1 MLAIGR
7 RPRVYL
13 SRIPTDMR
21 CSFEGLSARA
31 RSVIQQDPLSGHL
44 FVFLNRQRDYIKVL
58 YWDDGGYC
66 IWSKRLERGTFEL
79 PVSEVAH
86 VEIDTNRLLL
96 MIEGISLE
104 SVKKRKR
111 FMLKNAD

>member
-31 RSVIQQDPLSGHL
+31 RGVIQQDPLSGHL

-79 PVSEVAH
+79 PMSRETH
-86 VEIDTNRLLL
+86 LEIDTNRLML
-96 MIEGISLE
+96 MIDGISLD
-104 SVKKRKR
+104 SVRKRKR
-111 FMLKNAD
+111 FTLKNTD

>member
-1 MLAIGR
+1 MLAIGK

-13 SRIPTDMR
+13 SKVPTDMR

-31 RSVIQQDPLSGHL
+31 RGIIEQNPLSGHL
-44 FVFLNRQRDYIKVL
+44 FVFLNRQRDYMKVL

-79 PVSEVAH
+79 PVSDAPH

-96 MIEGISLE
+96 MIEGFSLE

>member
-1 MLAIGR
+1 MLAIGK

-13 SRIPTDMR
+13 SRVPTDMR

-31 RSVIQQDPLSGHL
+31 RSMIEQDPLSGHL

-79 PVSEVAH
+79 PASDAAY

-96 MIEGISLE
+96 MIEGIALE
-104 SVKKRKR
+104 SVRKRKR
-111 FMLKNAD
+111 FLLKNAD

>member
-1 MLAIGR
+1 MLAIGK

-13 SRIPTDMR
+13 SRVATDMR
-21 CSFEGLSARA
+21 CSFEGLSVRA
-31 RSVIQQDPLSGHL
+31 RSVIEQDPLSGHL

-79 PVSEVAH
+79 PVSDTTH

-96 MIEGISLE
+96 MIEGISLQ

-111 FMLKNAD
+111 FMLGK

>member
-1 MLAIGR
+1 
-7 RPRVYL
+7 
-13 SRIPTDMR
+13 MR

-31 RSVIQQDPLSGHL
+31 RIVIEQDPLSGHL

-79 PVSEVAH
+79 PASDAAH

-96 MIEGISLE
+96 MIEGISLN
-104 SVKKRKR
+104 SVQKRKR
-111 FMLKNAD
+111 FALKNTD